1 MKTMRV
7 LVVAVL
13 VGVMSVVSRPV
24 LSQDNPASVS
34 SERYDD
40 DGDDDP
46 NYSWVGLL
54 GLIGL
59 AGLARKNRV
68 TPTNTANPG
77 QVRYGTP

>member
-40 DGDDDP
+40 DGDDE
-46 NYSWVGLL
+46 SGCVHVHHS
-54 GLIGL
+54 
-59 AGLARKNRV
+59 RRH
-68 TPTNTANPG
+68 
-77 QVRYGTP
+77 